1 MQMKSM
7 LKYVKVGL
15 VFAKGILGFRKKQYR
30 LSFVHDTKDNM
41 WYIDM
46 PWPGDRHNLAMVSG
60 SNKLLDFL
68 CEEEDDNYVTVDVL
82 PRNKQEKHVGYFV
95 CEQTEASLFGGSFYE
110 VKGLEGFAREIWIC
124 PVTLCVLGHY
134 PKYLYIRKISSKDKA
149 EEKVA
154 YAQAKKEIN
163 EVLEAND
170 EFERTGEASTL
181 DEVVA
186 RSHQRH
192 PWLK

>member
-1 MQMKSM
+1 M
-7 LKYVKVGL
+7 LKYIKVAL

-68 CEEEDDNYVTVDVL
+68 CEEEDANYVTVDVL
-82 PRNKQEKHVGYFV
+82 PRNMQEEHAGYFV
-95 CEQTEASLFGGSFYE
+95 CEQVEASLFGGCFYE
-110 VKGLEGFAREIWIC
+110 VKGLEGFSREIWIC

-134 PKYLYIRKISSKDKA
+134 PKYLFIRKVTALSDAK
-149 EEKVA
+149 
-154 YAQAKKEIN
+154 QA
-163 EVLEAND
+163 VSD
-170 EFERTGEASTL
+170 F
-181 DEVVA
+181 
-186 RSHQRH
+186 
-192 PWLK
+192 